1 MRAAL
6 YRKFGSARDVLELCD
21 VDTPSPGPGEVL
33 VRLHASA
40 INPSDVKKRAG
51 AFPDLLN
58 DGFVI
63 PNSDGA
69 GVIDSVGEVS
79 TRAAKASGSGSSRH
93 STNAVSERRR
103 SMSPWTAAARLACR
117 KRRLSTSGHASA
129 FRL

>member
-6 YRKFGSARDVLELCD
+6 YRQFGAARDVLELCD
-21 VDTPSPGPGEVL
+21 VDSPSPGPGEVL

-40 INPSDVKKRAG
+40 VNPSDVKKRAG

-69 GVIDSVGEVS
+69 GVIESVGEGVD
-79 TRAAKASGSGSSRH
+79 KSRKG
-93 STNAVSERRR
+93 ERI
-103 SMSPWTAAARLACR
+103 
-117 KRRLSTSGHASA
+117 
-129 FRL
+129 